1 MKDEELTITFY
12 KIHKCGYY
20 LGKEKKFGDI
30 ADTLSQLS
38 QWARKLKFTDTAIIP
53 TGEKSGT
60 VSELRTTYFYD
71 LKKGTTGNYL
81 LVLWNELPDVE
92 GEVATLSKSK
102 KVGDDTKCML
112 TSLPGNS
119 VPGTASYFWFLPNL
133 GYYATV
139 CRKGRTA
146 NNAAMIAY
154 IKKFI
159 EAYSSYCV
167 CDKSSN
173 NTVKIIG
180 YKEFPTSQ
188 MLEVIPN
195 FQVSRAEDKEEIQF
209 ISENVTKIRKI
220 VRKET
225 IKNELDIRLSLA
237 QKMLV
242 MMGIKKP
249 VLTDENRKVKYELT
263 YSPSKAE
270 LNQLIHN
277 WKDGNESNYDDTGF
291 YFSGDDENRI
301 HWLSGSISRVQKTF
315 PISYYDD
322 EVIDIENLLKIIDSN
337 QSELIKVLKIK

>member
-1 MKDEELTITFY
+1 M
-12 KIHKCGYY
+12 
-20 LGKEKKFGDI
+20 
-30 ADTLSQLS
+30 
-38 QWARKLKFTDTAIIP
+38 
-53 TGEKSGT
+53 
-60 VSELRTTYFYD
+60 
-71 LKKGTTGNYL
+71 
-81 LVLWNELPDVE
+81 
-92 GEVATLSKSK
+92 
-102 KVGDDTKCML
+102 
-112 TSLPGNS
+112 
-119 VPGTASYFWFLPNL
+119 
-133 GYYATV
+133 
-139 CRKGRTA
+139 
-146 NNAAMIAY
+146 
-154 IKKFI
+154 
-159 EAYSSYCV
+159 
-167 CDKSSN
+167 SSN

-180 YKEFPTSQ
+180 YKEFSTSQ

-249 VLTDENRKVKYELT
+249 VLTDEKRKVKYELT

-277 WKDGNESNYDDTGF
+277 WKNGNESNYDDTGF